1 MARRLHQL
9 GYSMTAKTNAERQRE
24 WRERLKAQG
33 YALVPIACHPEDR
46 ERLQRYA
53 ERLRKQRE
61 KQS

>member
-1 MARRLHQL
+1 
-9 GYSMTAKTNAERQRE
+9 MTAKSNAERQRE